1 MTISD
6 WLLVFFKKFDDLRYV
21 SNLGLWVLFENH
33 DNDSRRRPDN
43 CLGLFSV
50 AGSKAHLTLGVRAD
64 VQPKSSIPIG
74 AKVEIS
80 PKGFTVGVK
89 ADIENN
95 FSIGLRLIINAE
107 HCPLVLNPRL
117 KKGYQQI
124 SEANLQPLGPM
135 FQHFIIPWHQFS
147 SVY

>member
-1 MTISD
+1 M
-6 WLLVFFKKFDDLRYV
+6 
-21 SNLGLWVLFENH
+21 N
-33 DNDSRRRPDN
+33 SRRRPDN
-43 CLGLFSV
+43 CLGLLSV
-50 AGSKAHLTLGVRAD
+50 AGSKAHLTLGVRGD

-95 FSIGLRLIINAE
+95 FSIGLKLLINAE
-107 HCPLVLNPRL
+107 HCGLVLAPRL

-124 SEANLQPLGPM
+124 WEANLQPLAPM
-135 FQHFIIPWHQFS
+135 FQHLLIP
-147 SVY
+147 